1 MGGLTSQ
8 FEDLSLPR
16 ETQGFARWRLEDVVE
31 LRRRFASTSKGYSMV
46 LDQLVALISFKKEL
60 HEDISLSSIFRLL
73 DCGGRGRIDG
83 LEFMAALA
91 LCCKAPLAEKVKFC
105 FELFDFNMNAQLSEA
120 EMVMMMQCTVSG
132 MLTLMGGGLMV
143 SELGS
148 EDFERLGREAV
159 GVFDKDGSGNI
170 SYEEFTDWARSNREV
185 MSCIDRLNALS
196 ADIGGTFDDEDN
208 SGVISAEDEWDTD
221 DDEYMIAEK
230 ELGRDARC
238 HHVPNNNGTA
248 DDSEWCGFVVEP
260 TNWKPESISASTH
273 SAAGLPESNLR
284 LVRVNGFRSRDV
296 RNNVKF
302 VKLSKKKDGSQTKGA
317 VWCATTLAV
326 VHDLES
332 GNQSYCK
339 LVPPSP
345 PSFPFSH

>member
-31 LRRRFASTSKGYSMV
+31 LRRRFSVSKGYCMV

-83 LEFMAALA
+83 LEFIAALA
-91 LCCKAPLAEKVKFC
+91 LCCKAPLPEKVKFC

-143 SELGS
+143 SEIGS
-148 EDFERLGREAV
+148 GDFERLGREAV
-159 GVFDKDGSGNI
+159 GAFDKDGSGNI

-185 MSCIDRLNALS
+185 MSCIDRLDALS
-196 ADIGGTFDDEDN
+196 ADIGDDEDEN
-208 SGVISAEDEWDTD
+208 CGAISAEDEWDTD
-221 DDEYMIAEK
+221 DDEYIIAEK
-230 ELGRDARC
+230 ALGRDAR
-238 HHVPNNNGTA
+238 HRHFPLNKRA
-248 DDSEWCGFVVEP
+248 IDSEWNGFVVEP
-260 TNWKPESISASTH
+260 TNWKPESGSTSTH
-273 SAAGLPESNLR
+273 FAAGLPESNLR
-284 LVRVNGFRSRDV
+284 VVRVNGFRSRDI

-302 VKLSKKKDGSQTKGA
+302 VKLAKDREGNQTKGA
-317 VWCATTLAV
+317 VWCAATLAV

-332 GNQSYCK
+332 GNQSYCE
-339 LVPPSP
+339 LTLYILYSITII
-345 PSFPFSH
+345 